1 MDSLIL
7 PAIMMCLG
15 SAALGFILGHN
26 KGFSDG
32 FEFAVQNSK
41 EVGEEVAKNIMKKG
55 TLRIYKMEKDGV
67 FKQVD
72 GTVEEKPDSVE
83 ENS

>member
-1 MDSLIL
+1 MESVLPLIVVGGGFL
-7 PAIMMCLG
+7 VI
-15 SAALGFILGHN
+15 GFICGHN

-32 FEFAVQNSK
+32 FDYAVENIR

-55 TLRIYKMEKDGV
+55 TLRIYKMEKDGT
-67 FKQVD
+67 FKS
-72 GTVEEKPDSVE
+72 VEEEPDSVE

>member
-1 MDSLIL
+1 
-7 PAIMMCLG
+7 MCLG
-15 SAALGFILGHN
+15 SAVLGFMVGHN

-41 EVGEEVAKNIMKKG
+41 EVGNEVAKNIMKNG

-67 FKQVD
+67 FTQ
-72 GTVEEKPDSVE
+72 VEEKPDSVE

>member
-15 SAALGFILGHN
+15 SAVLGFIVGHN

-41 EVGEEVAKNIMKKG
+41 EVGNEVAKNIMKNG
-55 TLRIYKMEKDGV
+55 TLRIYKMEKDGT
-67 FKQVD
+67 FNP
-72 GTVEEKPDSVE
+72 VEEKLDSVE

>member
-1 MDSLIL
+1 MESLIL
-7 PAIMMCLG
+7 PAIVMCLG
-15 SAALGFILGHN
+15 SAVLGFICGHN

-32 FEFAVQNSK
+32 FDYAVQNNK

-67 FKQVD
+67 FTQ
-72 GTVEEKPDSVE
+72 VEEKPDSVE

>member
-1 MDSLIL
+1 
-7 PAIMMCLG
+7 MCLG
-15 SAALGFILGHN
+15 SAVLGFMVGHN

-41 EVGEEVAKNIMKKG
+41 EVGNEVAKNIMKNG
-55 TLRIYKMEKDGV
+55 TLRIYKMEKDGT
-67 FKQVD
+67 FTQ
-72 GTVEEKPDSVE
+72 VEEKPDSVE

>member
-1 MDSLIL
+1 
-7 PAIMMCLG
+7 MMCLG
-15 SAALGFILGHN
+15 SAVLGFIVGHN

-41 EVGEEVAKNIMKKG
+41 EVGNEVAKNMVKEG
-55 TLRIYKMEKDGV
+55 SLRIYKIE
-67 FKQVD
+67 QD
-72 GTVEEKPDSVE
+72 GTFTQVEEKPDSVE

>member
-1 MDSLIL
+1 MNSLIL
-7 PAIMMCLG
+7 PAIVMCLG
-15 SAALGFILGHN
+15 SAVLGFMVGHN

-41 EVGEEVAKNIMKKG
+41 EVGNEVAKNIMKNG
-55 TLRIYKMEKDGV
+55 TLRIYKMEKDGT
-67 FKQVD
+67 FTQ
-72 GTVEEKPDSVE
+72 VEEKPDSVE

>member
-1 MDSLIL
+1 MNSLIL

-15 SAALGFILGHN
+15 SAVLGFMAGHN

-41 EVGEEVAKNIMKKG
+41 EVGNEVAKNIMEKA
-55 TLRIYKMEKDGV
+55 TLRIYKIEKDGT
-67 FKQVD
+67 FTQVE
-72 GTVEEKPDSVE
+72 GKPDLPE
-83 ENS
+83 REGE

>member
-1 MDSLIL
+1 
-7 PAIMMCLG
+7 MCLG
-15 SAALGFILGHN
+15 SALLGFIVGQN

-32 FEFAVQNSK
+32 FDYAVKNSR

-55 TLRIYKMEKDGV
+55 TLRIYKMEKDGT
-67 FKQVD
+67 FKS
-72 GTVEEKPDSVE
+72 VEEEPDSVE

>member
-1 MDSLIL
+1 LNSLIL

-15 SAALGFILGHN
+15 SAVLGFIVGHN

-32 FEFAVQNSK
+32 FDYAVQNSK
-41 EVGEEVAKNIMKKG
+41 EVGNEIAKNMVKEG
-55 TLRIYKMEKDGV
+55 SLRIYKIEKDGT
-67 FKQVD
+67 FTQ
-72 GTVEEKPDSVE
+72 VEEKPDSVE

>member
-1 MDSLIL
+1 MESVLPLIVVGGG
-7 PAIMMCLG
+7 CLVI
-15 SAALGFILGHN
+15 GFICGHN

-32 FEFAVQNSK
+32 FDYAVENSK

-67 FKQVD
+67 FKQV
-72 GTVEEKPDSVE
+72 EEKPDSVE
-83 ENS
+83 KNS